1 MGTPLFFIITKNKKM
16 KQFLSISLVAML
28 FAGAL
33 SSCDGNN
40 PTPPDENQGD
50 TIQVQT
56 ITADKE
62 ITLFVDSTYQIKV
75 SITPEN
81 ANEELVWSSDN
92 EKVATVDQK
101 GVVTAIAAGECKIS
115 VSTGS
120 VSAVTKVT
128 VINQSAKLTITA
140 DEAITLFIDSTYQI
154 KVSVTPEN
162 TDEELVW
169 SSDNEKVATVDQKG
183 VVTAIAAGECK
194 ISVSIGAAKAITK
207 VTVINQ
213 PVTLELSILSV
224 EQDRCTIKM
233 TPSDNKG
240 YYFCTYT
247 TPQEI
252 EGLSEA
258 EILERLFKFALAY
271 ADQLAASFGKTLTDI
286 LHSGPKSQVIS
297 GLKPNTEYVVLAFGV
312 DAEHKI
318 ASPKLASLPFKTP
331 EIEMS
336 DMTIEIKLDS
346 TQVTVSAA
354 NDTVVKLCFLATPS
368 NDDPYIC
375 RGTVNFDEKYS
386 SIQEYLDHLESNGIE
401 SKVTRG
407 PQKIYGN
414 NPKDGDVYTL
424 IAAGYK
430 GGWTTEPFV
439 FRYEYKA
446 ASAHMPARFVP
457 YKESTDNSTELNP
470 LEIRPFVRKDC
481 Y

>member
-1 MGTPLFFIITKNKKM
+1 
-16 KQFLSISLVAML
+16 ML

-40 PTPPDENQGD
+40 PTPPNENQGD

-101 GVVTAIAAGECKIS
+101 GVVTAISAGECKIS

-120 VSAVTKVT
+120 VSAV
-128 VINQSAKLTITA
+128 
-140 DEAITLFIDSTYQI
+140 
-154 KVSVTPEN
+154 
-162 TDEELVW
+162 
-169 SSDNEKVATVDQKG
+169 
-183 VVTAIAAGECK
+183 
-194 ISVSIGAAKAITK
+194 TK

-271 ADQLAASFGKTLTDI
+271 ADQLAANFGQTLTDI

-375 RGTVNFDEKYS
+375 RGAVNFDEKYS

-446 ASAHMPARFVP
+446 ATANMPARFVP
-457 YKESTDNSTELNP
+457 YKESTDNSTKLNP

>member
-16 KQFLSISLVAML
+16 KKFLSISLVAML

-40 PTPPDENQGD
+40 PTPPDENLGD

-92 EKVATVDQK
+92 EKVATVDQ
-101 GVVTAIAAGECKIS
+101 E
-115 VSTGS
+115 
-120 VSAVTKVT
+120 
-128 VINQSAKLTITA
+128 
-140 DEAITLFIDSTYQI
+140 
-154 KVSVTPEN
+154 
-162 TDEELVW
+162 
-169 SSDNEKVATVDQKG
+169 G

-271 ADQLAASFGKTLTDI
+271 ADQLAANFGKTLTDI

-354 NDTVVKLCFLATPS
+354 NDTVVKLCFSATPS

-375 RGTVNFDEKYS
+375 RGAVDFDEKYG
-386 SIQEYLDHLESNGIE
+386 SIQEYLDYLESKGIE
-401 SKVTRG
+401 SKVVKG

-414 NPKDGDVYTL
+414 DPKDGDVYTL